1 MPAVLLC
8 VSICSAYSALT
19 CATPEHNSVRSLGC
33 RGSKIEKKAYYPI
46 FKVAG
51 FTSFDG
57 QW

>member
-1 MPAVLLC
+1 M
-8 VSICSAYSALT
+8 S
-19 CATPEHNSVRSLGC
+19 R